1 MNSKIKKDMEYVNLH
16 LHSEFSAL
24 DGFSRFEDVVDEEG
38 KVLMQGIT
46 SRLKSI
52 GHTKCALTDHA
63 TLSGIHPAYNSFKA
77 AGIQLLPG
85 CEFYIVNDM
94 KEQRGYQNHMVVI
107 AKNKTG
113 WQNILKMNYI
123 GFEQGSK
130 MIWDRQV
137 ARIDLRT
144 LEKYSSDL
152 IITSACL
159 AGIPAHQLKIGE
171 TREAEEHV
179 KWMNKIFPGS
189 YFLEIQCVDFY
200 GMLDSSAKTR
210 EVDRQWIENQAEDQ
224 KIVNDRMIDLA
235 EKTKT
240 PIVLTTDAHYV
251 SRADRD
257 SHLLMLAVQSKQSID
272 APALG
277 SGVKGGRLAF
287 EATPLLSTDEI
298 IKTFMETNS
307 GYNGYPDYMV
317 KEWIAN
323 TNKAADQCEPAS
335 YLDFT
340 GYKIPLFP
348 VDQADDYNRFLRW
361 KQTLDKDQI
370 DSILDK
376 NAEFLKSRIIK

>member
-1 MNSKIKKDMEYVNLH
+1 
-16 LHSEFSAL
+16 
-24 DGFSRFEDVVDEEG
+24 
-38 KVLMQGIT
+38 MQGIT

-63 TLSGIHPAYNSFKA
+63 TLSGIQPAYNSLKA

-85 CEFYIVNDM
+85 CEFYIVSDM
-94 KEQRGYQNHMVVI
+94 KDQRAYQNHMVVL

-113 WQNILKMNYI
+113 WQNILKMNYL

-137 ARIDLRT
+137 ARIDLKT

-152 IITSACL
+152 VITSACL
-159 AGIPAHQLKIGE
+159 AGIPAHKLKIGE
-171 TREAEEHV
+171 FQEAEEHV
-179 KWMNKIFPGS
+179 KWMKKVFPES

-200 GMLDSSAKTR
+200 GMLDSEAKTR
-210 EVDRQWIENQAEDQ
+210 EVDKQWIECQAEDQ
-224 KIVNDRMIDLA
+224 KLVNDRMLDLA

-240 PIVLTTDAHYV
+240 PVVMTTDAHYV

-277 SGVKGGRLAF
+277 SGAKGGRLAF
-287 EATPLLSTDEI
+287 EATPLLSTEEI
-298 IKTFMETNS
+298 TKTFTETNS

-317 KEWIAN
+317 KEWIEN
-323 TNKAADQCEPAS
+323 TNKAADQCEPAN

-348 VDQADDYNRFLRW
+348 VEQADDYARFMKW
-361 KQTLDKDQI
+361 KSKLDNDQI
-370 DSILDK
+370 GNILDRST
-376 NAEFLKSRIIK
+376 EYLKSRFVGDK